1 MEKNNHYI
9 IAFDMDGTL
18 LNNKKEIS
26 FKTKKYLKKLTR
38 KGHKIILA
46 SGRPS
51 RAMKKYYDELN
62 LSTPL
67 ICYNG
72 AYTFSPKDNNF
83 NSHEFEFPLK
93 TIQSLY
99 KEMLPYSK
107 NVMCETD
114 SEIFLDKEDKYL
126 AKFFWYEDMKIY
138 HGDLT
143 KILNKNPMT
152 MIVQMKDENID
163 KKILIDITHKYK
175 DIDIRFWTGSP
186 YFELFYKETSKG
198 ASIKEI
204 ADYYG
209 MDKDHII
216 VFGDAEN
223 DVEMFD
229 ISSYS
234 IAMKNG
240 KDSLKEHAKYISLKD
255 NNHNGIYYTLKAFF
269 KGQLLG

>member
-1 MEKNNHYI
+1 MEKNKPYI

-18 LNNKKEIS
+18 LNKKKEIS
-26 FKTKKYLKKLTR
+26 FKTKKYLRKLTK

-51 RAMKKYYDELN
+51 RAMKRYYEQLR

-72 AYTFSPKDNNF
+72 AYTFSYKEQNF
-83 NSHEFEFPLK
+83 QSHEFEFPLE
-93 TIQSLY
+93 IILSLY
-99 KEMLPYSK
+99 KDLKPYCK

-114 SEIFLDKEDKYL
+114 NEIFLDKEDKYL

-138 HGDLT
+138 HGDLG

-152 MIVQMKDENID
+152 MIAQLKDENID
-163 KKILIDITHKYK
+163 GNIIVNIANKYPDIAV
-175 DIDIRFWTGSP
+175 RFWTGSP
-186 YFELFYKETSKG
+186 YFELFFKGTSKG

-204 ADYYG
+204 ADYYKI
-209 MDKDHII
+209 DKDHII

-223 DVEMFD
+223 DVEMFNVATH
-229 ISSYS
+229 S

-269 KGQLLG
+269 KGKLLG

>member
-1 MEKNNHYI
+1 MEKNKPYI

-18 LNNKKEIS
+18 LNNKKKIS
-26 FKTKKYLKKLTR
+26 FKTKHYLRKLT
-38 KGHKIILA
+38 KQGHKIILA

-51 RAMKKYYDELN
+51 RAIKKYYDELK
-62 LSTPL
+62 LSTPM

-72 AYTFSPKDNNF
+72 AYTFSPVDKLF
-83 NSHEFEFPLK
+83 PPFEFEFPLEAIK
-93 TIQSLY
+93 SLY

-114 SEIFLDKEDKYL
+114 TEIFVDKEDKYL

-138 HGDLT
+138 HGSLD

-152 MIVQMKDENID
+152 MIVQLNDKNIDEN
-163 KKILIDITHKYK
+163 LIVNIAHKYK
-175 DIDIRFWTGSP
+175 DIEVRFWTGSP

-198 ASIKEI
+198 ASIKQI
-204 ADYYG
+204 ADFYHI
-209 MDKDHII
+209 DKEHII

-223 DVEMFD
+223 DVEMFEVAAN
-229 ISSYS
+229 S

-269 KGQLLG
+269 KGKLLG